1 MKYTTAKKYII
12 GYKTS
17 VAKRGGILNRD
28 KLHEGLKLFE
38 IALAHNKLLGKY

>member
-17 VAKRGGILNRD
+17 VAKRGAVLDRD
-28 KLHEGLKLFE
+28 KLHEGLKRFE
-38 IALAHNKLLGKY
+38 IGLAHNKLIGKY